1 MSGHDGL
8 VANGYVWTW
17 TSHCRDCGKIVLWY
31 WTPNQKHVPLN
42 PETYAMHFVT
52 CRKRGKGECDFT
64 AEDLEFL
71 RAIKVQQPASA
82 AKIKKSSTPGQ
93 CEIDFEEG

>member
-1 MSGHDGL
+1 
-8 VANGYVWTW
+8 
-17 TSHCRDCGKIVLWY
+17 
-31 WTPNQKHVPLN
+31 
-42 PETYAMHFVT
+42 MHFVT